1 MLTYLAIKNFAL
13 IEALAMEPG
22 PGLTVLSGET
32 GAGKSIILAAVSM
45 LIGQRAA
52 SDLIR
57 AGADQAVLEVQFEL
71 DAASDPALRLQ
82 DEGMEGE
89 GGELVVRRLVNR
101 EGRNRVQVNG
111 NLATLGLLADL
122 GPELVSVVGQ
132 HASQALLRPEE
143 QLWLLDAFGGL
154 EEAAAEVG
162 RAVSAVREIDRE
174 VERQE
179 QALARREERRAEL
192 EKTVAD
198 LEAASLDP
206 EEEAELKAERQL
218 LANSEE
224 VASLAGQAHQGL
236 YAADGSAM
244 ELLDR
249 LRGLLEDLAR
259 LDPRTA
265 TAAERLSEAYFLV
278 EDVAHLVRDYQA
290 GLSFDPHR
298 LDWVEQR
305 LHQIRGL
312 TRRHGGDVAGALEV
326 LAEAKDELAGLDS
339 GEEKLEQL
347 KARRQQALDQALDL
361 ARDLSA
367 ARHEAAKRLAE
378 AAEAELAELS
388 LAACRLS
395 VDFAP
400 PAAGLETPAG
410 PLSSRGLEAAEIMI
424 APNPGE
430 GFRPL
435 RRIASGGELSRM
447 LLALRTLVARRHGAP
462 TLIFDEVDAGIG
474 GATGA
479 AVGKKL
485 ARLATRGQVICIT
498 HLPQIAAWADVH
510 YAVEKQVQGGRTAT
524 RLARLDEAG
533 RLEELSRMLAGAGGG
548 DTARSHAQELLD
560 SASLEK
566 ESLQP
571 EYSTLAFLLQQQRS
585 WRGPTPEAVVERLRP
600 LAAGRGHLRLFCLP
614 CGRGD

>member
-13 IEALAMEPG
+13 IESLALEPG

-57 AGADQAVLEVQFEL
+57 SGSDQAVLEAQFEL
-71 DAASDPALRLQ
+71 ESASDPARRLHDQ
-82 DEGMEGE
+82 GMEGE

-154 EEAAAEVG
+154 EDAASDVAG
-162 RAVSAVREIDRE
+162 AVAKVREFDRE
-174 VERQE
+174 VQRQE
-179 QALARREERRAEL
+179 QALAQREERRAEL
-192 EKTVAD
+192 EQTVAD

-206 EEEAELKAERQL
+206 EEEAELKAERQV

-236 YAADGSAM
+236 YAADGSAL
-244 ELLDR
+244 ETLDK
-249 LRGLLEDLAR
+249 LRGLVEDLAR
-259 LDPRTA
+259 LDPRA
-265 TAAERLSEAYFLV
+265 AQAAERLNEAFFLV
-278 EDVAHLVRDYQA
+278 EDVAHQVRDYQA
-290 GLSFDPHR
+290 SLSFDPHR

-326 LAEAKDELAGLDS
+326 LAEARQELAGLDS
-339 GEEKLEQL
+339 GGEKLEQL
-347 KARRQQALDQALDL
+347 RAQRQEALGQALAM

-367 ARHEAAKRLAE
+367 TRRAAAQRLAV
-378 AAEAELAELS
+378 AAEAELAELG

-395 VDFAP
+395 VDFEP
-400 PAAGLETPAG
+400 PAAGLETPEG
-410 PLSSRGLEAAEIMI
+410 PLSPRGVEVAEIMI

-485 ARLATRGQVICIT
+485 ARLATRGQVVCIT

-510 YAVEKQVQGGRTAT
+510 YAVEKQVQAGRTAT
-524 RLARLDEAG
+524 RLNRLDHAG

-548 DTARSHAQELLD
+548 DTARSHASELLE
-560 SASLEK
+560 SASREK
-566 ESLQP
+566 ESL
-571 EYSTLAFLLQQQRS
+571 
-585 WRGPTPEAVVERLRP
+585 
-600 LAAGRGHLRLFCLP
+600 
-614 CGRGD
+614 

>member
-13 IEALAMEPG
+13 IESLALEPG

-45 LIGQRAA
+45 LIGQRSA

-57 AGADQAVLEVQFEL
+57 SGSDQAVLEAQFEL
-71 DAASDPALRLQ
+71 ETASDPALRLH

-143 QLWLLDAFGGL
+143 QLWLLDAYGGL
-154 EEAAAEVG
+154 EDAASEVAAAVAKVRGIDHEVQ
-162 RAVSAVREIDRE
+162 
-174 VERQE
+174 RQE
-179 QALARREERRAEL
+179 EALAQREERRAEL

-198 LEAASLDP
+198 LEAAALDP
-206 EEEAELKAERQL
+206 EEEAALKAERQL

-236 YAADGSAM
+236 YAADGSAL
-244 ELLDR
+244 ETLDK
-249 LRGLLEDLAR
+249 LRGLVEDLAR
-259 LDPRTA
+259 LDPRA
-265 TAAERLSEAYFLV
+265 AQAAERLSEAFFLV
-278 EDVAHLVRDYQA
+278 EDVAHRVRDYQA

-298 LDWVEQR
+298 LDWVEER
-305 LHQIRGL
+305 LHHIRGL

-326 LAEAKDELAGLDS
+326 LAEAREDLAGLDS
-339 GEEKLEQL
+339 GEEKLERLRAQ
-347 KARRQQALDQALDL
+347 RQEALDQALAL
-361 ARDLSA
+361 ARELGA
-367 ARHEAAKRLAE
+367 ARRDAAQRLAE
-378 AAEAELAELS
+378 AAEAELAELG

-395 VDFAP
+395 LEFAP
-400 PAAGLETPAG
+400 PAGGLETGEG
-410 PLSSRGLEAAEIMI
+410 PLSPRGLETAEIMI

-435 RRIASGGELSRM
+435 KRIASGGELSRM

-485 ARLATRGQVICIT
+485 ARLATRGQVVCIT

-510 YAVEKQVQGGRTAT
+510 YAVEKQVQAGRTAT
-524 RLARLDEAG
+524 RLSRLDDAG
-533 RLEELSRMLAGAGGG
+533 RLEELSRMLAGVGGG
-548 DTARSHAQELLD
+548 ETARSHAQELLET
-560 SASLEK
+560 ARREK
-566 ESLQP
+566 ESL
-571 EYSTLAFLLQQQRS
+571 
-585 WRGPTPEAVVERLRP
+585 
-600 LAAGRGHLRLFCLP
+600 
-614 CGRGD
+614 

>member
-1 MLTYLAIKNFAL
+1 MLTYLGIKNFAL
-13 IEALAMEPG
+13 IESLEMEPG

-57 AGADQAVLEVQFEL
+57 SGADQAVLESQFEL
-71 DAASDPALRLQ
+71 EAASDPARRLQ
-82 DEGMEGE
+82 EQGMEGE

-132 HASQALLRPEE
+132 HASQALLKPEE
-143 QLWLLDAFGGL
+143 QLWLLDAFGGA
-154 EEAAAEVG
+154 EEAAARVA
-162 RAVSAVREIDRE
+162 RAVAKVRALDQELAQQRE
-174 VERQE
+174 
-179 QALARREERRAEL
+179 ALARREQRREELQKTVAEL
-192 EKTVAD
+192 EAAD
-198 LEAASLDP
+198 LDP
-206 EEEAELKAERQL
+206 EEETALKAERQL

-224 VASLAGQAHQGL
+224 VAALSGQAHQGL
-236 YAADGSAM
+236 YAADGSAL
-244 ELLDR
+244 ESLDR
-249 LRGLLEDLAR
+249 LRVLVEDLAR
-259 LDPRTA
+259 LDPRVA
-265 TAAERLSEAYFLV
+265 TTAERLNEAFYLV
-278 EDVAHLVRDYQA
+278 EDVAHRVRDYHDD
-290 GLSFDPHR
+290 LSFDPHR
-298 LDWVEQR
+298 RDWVEER
-305 LHQIRGL
+305 LHHLRRL

-326 LAEAKDELAGLDS
+326 LAQAREELAGLDS
-339 GEEKLEQL
+339 GEQKLAEL
-347 KARRQQALDQALDL
+347 EAGRQEALDQALAL
-361 ARDLSA
+361 ARDLGKARREA
-367 ARHEAAKRLAE
+367 ARRLA
-378 AAEAELAELS
+378 AATEKELAELG
-388 LAACRLS
+388 LAACRLK
-395 VDFAP
+395 VEFVP
-400 PAAGLETPAG
+400 PGAGLETPSG

-447 LLALRTLVARRHGAP
+447 LLALRTLVARRHAAP

-510 YAVEKQVQGGRTAT
+510 YAVEKAVSKGRTAT
-524 RLARLDEAG
+524 RLSRLDEAG
-533 RLEELSRMLAGAGGG
+533 RLEELSRMLAGVGTGEA
-548 DTARSHAQELLD
+548 ARGHASEM
-560 SASLEK
+560 
-566 ESLQP
+566 
-571 EYSTLAFLLQQQRS
+571 
-585 WRGPTPEAVVERLRP
+585 
-600 LAAGRGHLRLFCLP
+600 LAAAQAAKQALAAE
-614 CGRGD
+614 

>member
-1 MLTYLAIKNFAL
+1 MLTFLAIKNFAL
-13 IEALAMEPG
+13 ISSLAMEPG

-32 GAGKSIILAAVSM
+32 GAGKSIILAAVNM
-45 LIGQRAA
+45 LIGQRAD
-52 SDLIR
+52 SELIR
-57 AGADQAVLEVQFEL
+57 SGADQAVLEAQFEL
-71 DAASDPALRLQ
+71 EPASDPARRLH
-82 DEGMEGE
+82 DEGMEGDQ
-89 GGELVVRRLVNR
+89 GELVVRRLVNR

-122 GPELVSVVGQ
+122 GPELVSIVGQ

-154 EEAAAEVG
+154 EDQVAEVG
-162 RAVSAVREIDRE
+162 KAVAGVREIDKE
-174 VERQE
+174 VTRQE
-179 QALARREERRAEL
+179 EALARREERREELASLVAEL
-192 EKTVAD
+192 E
-198 LEAASLDP
+198 AAGLNP

-224 VASLAGQAHQGL
+224 VATLATQAHQGL

-244 ELLDR
+244 EVLDR
-249 LRGLLEDLAR
+249 LRGLVDDLAR
-259 LDPRTA
+259 LDPRVTQA
-265 TAAERLSEAYFLV
+265 SERLNEAFYLV
-278 EDVAHLVRDYQA
+278 EDVAHQVRDYEA

-305 LHQIRGL
+305 LHEIRRI
-312 TRRHGGDVAGALEV
+312 TRRHGGNAAGALEV
-326 LAEAKDELAGLDS
+326 LAAAQDELAGLDS
-339 GEEKLEQL
+339 GEEKLNQL
-347 KARRQQALDQALDL
+347 RARREEALGAATDLALELGKARR
-361 ARDLSA
+361 
-367 ARHEAAKRLAE
+367 EAAKRLSA
-378 AAEAELAELS
+378 AAEAELAELG
-388 LAACRLS
+388 LEACRMRL
-395 VDFAP
+395 DFAP
-400 PAAGLETPAG
+400 PAGGMDTPQG

-447 LLALRTLVARRHGAP
+447 LLALRTLVARRHSAP

-510 YAVEKQVQGGRTAT
+510 YAVEKKVEDGRTAT
-524 RLARLDEAG
+524 RLARLDEDG
-533 RLEELSRMLAGAGGG
+533 REQELGRMLAGIGTGEA
-548 DTARSHAQELLD
+548 ARSHAAQMLAAARQAKQEL
-560 SASLEK
+560 
-566 ESLQP
+566 
-571 EYSTLAFLLQQQRS
+571 
-585 WRGPTPEAVVERLRP
+585 
-600 LAAGRGHLRLFCLP
+600 
-614 CGRGD
+614 